1 MDDWERGVERF
12 TLTSCLPTAPWLD
25 SHMEDGGGDDADVAT
40 ELHVVWSCGTR
51 EGLETWKAGGM
62 PVEKPVATVLKA
74 LVALGAT
81 DSPPGIS
88 KEWQARGWEEDA
100 AADKDSNVK
109 GASAVGGGGGSRSD
123 AGKRWCAVANNAG
136 VFSQSS

>member
-1 MDDWERGVERF
+1 
-12 TLTSCLPTAPWLD
+12 
-25 SHMEDGGGDDADVAT
+25 MEDGGGDDADDAA

-51 EGLETWKAGGM
+51 EGSTGTWKAGGM

-88 KEWQARGWEEDA
+88 NEWQARGWEEDP

-109 GASAVGGGGGSRSD
+109 GASAVRGGGGSRSD
-123 AGKRWCAVANNAG
+123 AEKRWCVVDNNAG